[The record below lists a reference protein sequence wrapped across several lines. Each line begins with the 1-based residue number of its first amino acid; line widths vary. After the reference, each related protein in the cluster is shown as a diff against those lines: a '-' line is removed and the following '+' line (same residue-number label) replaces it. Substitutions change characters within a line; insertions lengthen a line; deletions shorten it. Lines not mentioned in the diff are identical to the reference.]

1 MLSLLSDG
9 FDRFQWLVLDVFG
22 SFFDSSVN
30 TEKFISSQV
39 GFFGSSVNTEEK
51 KIGIL
56 LLEHQIILRFQILV
70 KATLRE

>member
-39 GFFGSSVNTEEK
+39 GFFGSSVNTEK
-51 KIGIL
+51 KKL
-56 LLEHQIILRFQILV
+56 
-70 KATLRE
+70 

>member
-51 KIGIL
+51 KNCDFTPRTSDHI
-56 LLEHQIILRFQILV
+56 EV
-70 KATLRE
+70 SDTC